1 MLRRL
6 FPLLLIIA
14 LIVVAYA
21 NSLSTPFIFDDTF
34 RIMRNARLHS
44 GDLAVFFAPRGLVYA
59 TFYANYVMGGLDTT
73 PYHITNLVIHILA
86 CLLLFGIVRRIFM
99 HTRELKNSASGIALV
114 AASLWGLHPLQT
126 ESITYIVQRC
136 ESMTGCLMLLTLY
149 CAVRAHS
156 SSRPTH
162 WRTFSVAACALSMWT
177 KEIAIIT
184 PLLVLL
190 CERAFFTNSMRQ
202 TLKQRSGFIF
212 SVFGTLLVLGA
223 LILAAPDAYGRD
235 TAGFGFEG
243 ISPFRYAL
251 TQFDVVPHYI
261 RLAFYPSPLCLDYQ
275 WPAVESLSAV
285 LLQILSISVAFA
297 GSIVLYFKR
306 PAYGF
311 WAIWFFLLLAPSSS
325 ISPIADLAV
334 EHRMYLPLA
343 GICVLASICIY
354 RASIMLPRR
363 IGMLLR
369 VCLAI
374 AAIALLTAV
383 TNLRNSDYSSV
394 ESIWRNTLE
403 TSPKNSRAY
412 LNVGR
417 SIVDRGGYADAIPY
431 FQKAAELAPHDPRPL
446 YNLGLCQIVTG
457 RIDAGI
463 QLCEQS
469 IPMSDYR
476 EHKLYAQLN
485 IAYGRTLKGEFEAA
499 TSIYREIITSTLP
512 EWPYMVS
519 EAHYRLANILER
531 TDIEAA
537 EKHYNEAINLSP
549 GNAFAHNDLAILYL
563 QKEQFDKGTRHLR
576 MAIRAN
582 PSEVSFRKNLKRAL
596 QNQIRKRST
605 KTQQYG
611 TASQTH

>member
-1 MLRRL
+1 MKGK
-6 FPLLLIIA
+6 F
-14 LIVVAYA
+14 
-21 NSLSTPFIFDDTF
+21 
-34 RIMRNARLHS
+34 
-44 GDLAVFFAPRGLVYA
+44 
-59 TFYANYVMGGLDTT
+59 
-73 PYHITNLVIHILA
+73 
-86 CLLLFGIVRRIFM
+86 
-99 HTRELKNSASGIALV
+99 
-114 AASLWGLHPLQT
+114 
-126 ESITYIVQRC
+126 
-136 ESMTGCLMLLTLY
+136 
-149 CAVRAHS
+149 
-156 SSRPTH
+156 
-162 WRTFSVAACALSMWT
+162 
-177 KEIAIIT
+177 
-184 PLLVLL
+184 
-190 CERAFFTNSMRQ
+190 
-202 TLKQRSGFIF
+202 
-212 SVFGTLLVLGA
+212 
-223 LILAAPDAYGRD
+223 
-235 TAGFGFEG
+235 
-243 ISPFRYAL
+243 
-251 TQFDVVPHYI
+251 
-261 RLAFYPSPLCLDYQ
+261 
-275 WPAVESLSAV
+275 
-285 LLQILSISVAFA
+285 
-297 GSIVLYFKR
+297 
-306 PAYGF
+306 
-311 WAIWFFLLLAPSSS
+311 
-325 ISPIADLAV
+325 
-334 EHRMYLPLA
+334 
-343 GICVLASICIY
+343 
-354 RASIMLPRR
+354 
-363 IGMLLR
+363 
-369 VCLAI
+369 